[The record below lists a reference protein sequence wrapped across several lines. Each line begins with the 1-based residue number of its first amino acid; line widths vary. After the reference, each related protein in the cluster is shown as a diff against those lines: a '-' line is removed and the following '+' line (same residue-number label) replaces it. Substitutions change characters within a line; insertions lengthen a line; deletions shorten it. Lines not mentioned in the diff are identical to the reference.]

1 MCTDYYSYESHYA
14 SVFAVNNFARSLVHF
29 PLQRKGPDSIEG
41 VSSAA
46 QPNSSINLTA
56 DADSAV
62 GSDSKFK
69 KATASANSSCST
81 HLPVNVVTSAVSA
94 QVIVATNAA
103 CGSGLS
109 ALLDYDDSDD

>member
-1 MCTDYYSYESHYA
+1 M
-14 SVFAVNNFARSLVHF
+14 NNFARSLVHF

-94 QVIVATNAA
+94 QVIVTTNAA